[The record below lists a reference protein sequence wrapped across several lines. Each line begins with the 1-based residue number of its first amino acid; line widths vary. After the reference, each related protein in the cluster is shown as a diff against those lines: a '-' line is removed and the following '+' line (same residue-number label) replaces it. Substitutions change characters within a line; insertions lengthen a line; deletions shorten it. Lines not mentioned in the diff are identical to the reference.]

1 MRCFKIESIEYGWF
15 ECRIGKYRIDAS
27 DYLGYDISKEF
38 LMKLLKL
45 LKGSSKEWIYEMN
58 EPGASMIEL
67 SLTED
72 TITVSVYRMN
82 KTSSDLSKET
92 EDEIQN
98 CEECKYSI
106 SIDKS
111 ELVDAIVTEY
121 SLYET
126 GNGRR
131 YYEINWGDFP
141 QIEYNELKCIAFEIN
156 KNRNELNALQCTTF
170 LEFDGGNEFH
180 GI

>member
-15 ECRIGKYRIDAS
+15 ECRIGKYYIDAS

-38 LMKLLKL
+38 LMKLLKV
-45 LKGSSKEWIYEMN
+45 LKGSSKEWVYEMN

-72 TITVSVYRMN
+72 IIAIRVYRMN
-82 KTSSDLSKET
+82 KASSDLSKEI

-98 CEECKYSI
+98 CEECKFSI

-111 ELVDAIVTEY
+111 ELVDSIVTEY
-121 SLYET
+121 SLYEM

-131 YYEINWGDFP
+131 YYETNWGDFP
-141 QIEYNELKCIAFEIN
+141 QIEYNELKSIAFEIN
-156 KNRNELNALQCTTF
+156 KNLDELNSLQCTIF
-170 LEFDGGNEFH
+170 LEL
-180 GI
+180 

>member
-38 LMKLLKL
+38 LMKLLKI

-58 EPGASMIEL
+58 EPGASMLEL
-67 SLTED
+67 SLTGEA
-72 TITVSVYRMN
+72 IAISVYRMN
-82 KTSSDLSKET
+82 KTASDLSKKI
-92 EDEIQN
+92 EDEIQC
-98 CEECKYSI
+98 CEECKFSI
-106 SIDKS
+106 SIDKT
-111 ELVDAIVTEY
+111 ELVDAVVTEY

-131 YYEINWGDFP
+131 YYETNWGDFP
-141 QIEYNELKCIAFEIN
+141 QNEYNELKSIAFEIN
-156 KNRNELNALQCTTF
+156 KDLNELNSLQCTTF
-170 LEFDGGNEFH
+170 LEL
-180 GI
+180 